1 MSPTDLI
8 LFVLIAGGAFYA
20 GYQVGRFKAL
30 AELGNARPS
39 GDDQQPLP
47 GPRLDGPSSEA
58 PARPR
63 GSPPP
68 ASAGNGDGSWPE
80 AGGRAPPRRSTKPPP
95 AAAGLMGTGEAE
107 KSGKGQK

>member
-30 AELGNARPS
+30 AELGGTRPS
-39 GDDQQPLP
+39 GGDQPLP

-58 PARPR
+58 PPRPR
-63 GSPPP
+63 
-68 ASAGNGDGSWPE
+68 A
-80 AGGRAPPRRSTKPPP
+80 APPLDQ
-95 AAAGLMGTGEAE
+95 AAACGCWPHGYGR
-107 KSGKGQK
+107 G